1 MRWRRVALA
10 AMMLMPAAT
19 GTGLA
24 AAPPPDLSSL
34 YADAVV
40 EGWPSGS
47 TPVGAG
53 IAVAGDPSVLTAAH
67 VIAGCRRVAV
77 SRGGVAR
84 RVALIGLDS
93 RLDLALLADRTASP
107 RDGPGLAAAVA
118 AGRDAT
124 RPLRLTVAAFGQPG
138 HDVGEPVWIEV
149 QASGL
154 VRGIAPKPLLSLLG
168 ELVPGTSGSPVLDG
182 SGRLIGMVVGRRSA
196 DRLQGLAVRS
206 AELSSFLAYFQLTA
220 PGVGSRTLPLQ
231 GVLVQCES

>member
-1 MRWRRVALA
+1 MTWRFVALGMLVFA
-10 AMMLMPAAT
+10 AA

-24 AAPPPDLSSL
+24 AAPLPSLSSL
-34 YADAVV
+34 YANAAD
-40 EGWPSGS
+40 EDWPPGS
-47 TPVGAG
+47 APVGAG

-67 VIAGCRRVAV
+67 VIAGCRHIAV

-93 RLDLALLADRTASP
+93 RLDLALLADPTASP
-107 RDGPGLAAAVA
+107 RGGSGLAAAVA

-124 RPLRLTVAAFGQPG
+124 QPSRLTVAAFGQPG
-138 HDVGEPVWIEV
+138 HDVGEPVRIEV

-154 VRGIAPKPLLSLLG
+154 VRGLASKPLLSLQG
-168 ELVPGTSGSPVLDG
+168 ALVPGTSGSPVLDG
-182 SGRLIGMVVGRRSA
+182 SGRPIGMVVGRMSA

-206 AELSSFLAYFQLTA
+206 VDLSSFLAYFQLTMPSA
-220 PGVGSRTLPLQ
+220 GCCTLPAQ